1 MDLAGKKQRI
11 ILVAT
16 LKVDT
21 GLFFWEKIEIVWAS
35 LKEDQ
40 LEKGNFNCLKGNFHK
55 KCIESILENG
65 K

>member
-16 LKVDT
+16 LKVAT
-21 GLFFWEKIEIVWAS
+21 GLFFGQKTEIVWAS

-40 LEKGNFNCLKGNFHK
+40 FEKGNCNSLKGNFH
-55 KCIESILENG
+55 
-65 K
+65 